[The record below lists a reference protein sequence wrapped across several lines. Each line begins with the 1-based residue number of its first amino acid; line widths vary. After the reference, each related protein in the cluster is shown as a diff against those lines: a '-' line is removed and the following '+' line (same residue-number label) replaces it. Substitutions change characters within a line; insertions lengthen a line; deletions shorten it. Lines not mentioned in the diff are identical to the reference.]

1 MGKSKVKNTNEVK
14 NELFSAMFRSGV
26 LKDESIVATV
36 PIGNEDAVQ
45 TLFADMQPAE
55 FVNEVLL
62 GENHPTDDWS
72 GNIIL
77 TLEWAKSFAEHI
89 NTKPGPLYAR
99 GHEDAGGHWAMRA
112 IPSGYIIGAKV
123 EEGDNPRLL
132 LRNRLL
138 MKKNE
143 MEKEFVEQTMR
154 EIAAGMLSTSTGDI
168 QKRRIEFTDDGD
180 FKSYAIESIRGQT
193 NALVEHDMHASEAQ
207 IVSSNFKLGYYDKN
221 DNYIQT
227 NLGGQ
232 PNSVV
237 DRKIHQEGEETMK
250 FTELVENIKTS
261 FKNGEGDQAAL
272 LSALGLK
279 AVTEEDVAMLARAK
293 TAEEKAGKPIDEF
306 VNAVLEERKSNF
318 ASVRDAK
325 LKDAFAEPEVFALA
339 KDLFRLNEGDAIA
352 IEEEVTRLKSLESVK
367 TIQTTLAAGVGHVMT
382 TPNVNKGTESTN
394 QTNGVVEV

>member
-1 MGKSKVKNTNEVK
+1 
-14 NELFSAMFRSGV
+14 
-26 LKDESIVATV
+26 
-36 PIGNEDAVQ
+36 
-45 TLFADMQPAE
+45 
-55 FVNEVLL
+55 
-62 GENHPTDDWS
+62 
-72 GNIIL
+72 
-77 TLEWAKSFAEHI
+77 
-89 NTKPGPLYAR
+89 
-99 GHEDAGGHWAMRA
+99 
-112 IPSGYIIGAKV
+112 
-123 EEGDNPRLL
+123 
-132 LRNRLL
+132 
-138 MKKNE
+138 
-143 MEKEFVEQTMR
+143 
-154 EIAAGMLSTSTGDI
+154 
-168 QKRRIEFTDDGD
+168 
-180 FKSYAIESIRGQT
+180 
-193 NALVEHDMHASEAQ
+193 
-207 IVSSNFKLGYYDKN
+207 
-221 DNYIQT
+221 
-227 NLGGQ
+227 
-232 PNSVV
+232 
-237 DRKIHQEGEETMK
+237 MK

-279 AVTEEDVAMLARAK
+279 AVTEEDAVMLARAK